1 MSDRPPNF
9 VPPDPP
15 SDVPLVHPGYEP
27 DPDPAPAPTLAED
40 VEVGDGEIV
49 ETDEVEEIRNERKR
63 R

>member
-27 DPDPAPAPTLAED
+27 DPEPTPVVIED
-40 VEVGDGEIV
+40 EV